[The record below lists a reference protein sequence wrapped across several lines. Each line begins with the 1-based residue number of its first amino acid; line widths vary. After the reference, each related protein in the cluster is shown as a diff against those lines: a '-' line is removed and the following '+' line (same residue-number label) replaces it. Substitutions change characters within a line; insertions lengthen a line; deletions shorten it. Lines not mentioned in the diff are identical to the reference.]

1 MTTRAAIIL
10 ILLAFTALGDA
21 DEGPWQTIEEVLAV
35 VGNTPILHSDV
46 ELARILRLVDREP
59 MEADAPFRRRL
70 LDARIQLEIEFR
82 DLEETGLLYR
92 LELETERVRQS
103 LIDRVGGE
111 EPLRAS
117 LVEHGL
123 VWPDID
129 EVVLRMAAVEAYVQ
143 QRLRPRVSVTAE
155 EIEGAYQELLVNEI
169 AAANEPIPPLSVVRD
184 RLYEILIGR
193 KLNEEI
199 ERWLERAASRQE
211 VTRFGG

>member
-1 MTTRAAIIL
+1 MTTRATIFL

-21 DEGPWQTIEEVLAV
+21 DERPWQTIEEVLAV

-46 ELARILRLVDREP
+46 ELARILQLVDREL
-59 MEADAPFRRRL
+59 MEADEPFRRRL

-92 LELETERVRQS
+92 LELETQRVRQS
-103 LIDRVGGE
+103 LIERVGGE
-111 EPLRAS
+111 EPLGAS
-117 LVEHGL
+117 LLEHGL
-123 VWPDID
+123 VWPDVD
-129 EVVLRMAAVEAYVQ
+129 DVVLRMAAVEAYVQ
-143 QRLRPRVSVTAE
+143 QRLRPRVSVTTE
-155 EIEGAYQELLVNEI
+155 EIEGAYQKLLVDEI